1 MDFDLRDTVESTLE
15 ILASGAQAKGIEL
28 VGGVEPGTPTRLRGD
43 PGRLRQ
49 VLTNLLGNAI
59 KFTRQGEVV
68 VRVSGTEER
77 DGDAALRFEVSDSGI
92 GISKEAGARL
102 FQAFVQA
109 DNSTTRRFGGT
120 GLGLAICRELV
131 ERMGGQIGR
140 GQRIEQ
146 GIDFLVHRTAGK
158 SRRAGRRSA
167 PACELPPGT
176 RVLVVDDNAVSR
188 QFLHRQVVSWAV
200 RNGSAASGEQALAL
214 LREAAVAR
222 QPYAA
227 AIVDW
232 QMPGMDGLA
241 LARAIRA
248 DPLITATPLVLLTP
262 FGKPPPAS
270 VLAETGIAA
279 SRAKPT
285 RSAALLESVAGM
297 IAPVL
302 SGAAAPAPSGRKAI
316 PTTSK
321 LPAANGRRI
330 LVAEDNAVNQRVALG
345 QLRKLGYAA
354 DAVGNG
360 LEALEALERFAYD
373 AVLMDCHM
381 PEMDGYEAT
390 ETIRR
395 RENAGGKARRHTR
408 IIAMTANAMQGDRE
422 KCLAV
427 GMDDYISK
435 PVRLGDLQA
444 ALEKEAVAVS
454 GRD

>member
-1 MDFDLRDTVESTLE
+1 M
-15 ILASGAQAKGIEL
+15 
-28 VGGVEPGTPTRLRGD
+28 
-43 PGRLRQ
+43 
-49 VLTNLLGNAI
+49 
-59 KFTRQGEVV
+59 
-68 VRVSGTEER
+68 
-77 DGDAALRFEVSDSGI
+77 RFEVLDSGI
-92 GISKEAGARL
+92 GISREACARL

-109 DNSTTRRFGGT
+109 DNSTTRKFGGT

-131 ERMGGQIGR
+131 ERMGGQIGVESLPR
-140 GQRIEQ
+140 KGSTFWFTVQ
-146 GIDFLVHRTAGK
+146 LAKAV
-158 SRRAGRRSA
+158 A
-167 PACELPPGT
+167 PASETRDEKLPPET
-176 RVLVVDDNAVSR
+176 RVLVVDDNEASR

-200 RNGSAASGEQALAL
+200 RNGSASGGEEALAL
-214 LREAAVAR
+214 LREAAVAH

-241 LARAIRA
+241 LTRAVRA
-248 DPLITATPLVLLTP
+248 DPLIAATPVVLLTP

-270 VLAETGIAA
+270 VLAEAGITV

-285 RSAALLESVAGM
+285 RPAALLEGVAG
-297 IAPVL
+297 L
-302 SGAAAPAPSGRKAI
+302 LAPASGNPDSTA
-316 PTTSK
+316 
-321 LPAANGRRI
+321 LPANGSPTAGTPLQGSGQRI

-373 AVLMDCHM
+373 AVLMDCQM

-395 RENAGGKARRHTR
+395 RESGPGAKRRRTR

-422 KCLAV
+422 KCLAA

-435 PVRLGDLQA
+435 PVRVSDLQTALAKA
-444 ALEKEAVAVS
+444 AAAS
-454 GRD
+454 